1 MKAVVIH
8 AYGDE
13 SALKYEESPDP
24 VIGAGEVLLRVRAAS
39 VNRGDIGRRR
49 GGAAPAPLAQP
60 LTVGWDVAGDV
71 VAVGADVRNLRP
83 GQRIVARLGGGG
95 YAELAAVPAS
105 VAVPLPDQVS
115 YDEAASLPVVYLT
128 AWVALLD
135 TAGLKAGET
144 ALVQAAG
151 SGVGMAGVQIA
162 KHVAGARVITTAG
175 SDEKVAKA
183 RALGAD
189 LAINYATQDLVAEVL
204 RFTGGR
210 GVDVALDMVGG
221 EVFAQ
226 SQRALAEGGR
236 LVSVGSSSGTPPQV
250 DAALAERKR
259 QTVVTGW
266 GLPRQRTPEQAA
278 QELARIVELVAQ
290 GTLKPVVDR
299 VFPLNEAAAAH
310 RYLASRAA
318 FGKVV
323 LRS

>member
-1 MKAVVIH
+1 MKAAVIH
-8 AYGDE
+8 EFGDE
-13 SALKYEESPDP
+13 SSLRYEEVPDP
-24 VIGAGEVLLRVRAAS
+24 AIGAGEVLLQVRAAS
-39 VNRGDIGRRR
+39 VNRGDFGRRR
-49 GGAAPAPLAQP
+49 GGVAPAPLAQP
-60 LTVGWDVAGDV
+60 LIIGWDVAGDI
-71 VAVGADVRNLRP
+71 VALGPEVNGLRV

-144 ALVQAAG
+144 ALVQSAG

-162 KHVAGARVITTAG
+162 KHVAGARVVTTAG

-266 GLPRQRTPEQAA
+266 GLARQRTPEQAA
-278 QELARIVELVAQ
+278 QELARIVQHVAE
-290 GTLKPVVDR
+290 GRLKPVVDR
-299 VFPLNEAAAAH
+299 VFPLSEAAEAH

-318 FGKVV
+318 FGKVL
-323 LRS
+323 LRP

>member
-1 MKAVVIH
+1 MNR
-8 AYGDE
+8 
-13 SALKYEESPDP
+13 ST
-24 VIGAGEVLLRVRAAS
+24 RVRGI
-39 VNRGDIGRRR
+39 VRKRQI
-49 GGAAPAPLAQP
+49 
-60 LTVGWDVAGDV
+60 TVGLSVIAMAVALVAVAALAKAPVPVGPEKVWVCHFPGHEAGVAWSGGSTTLDGDFV
-71 VAVGADVRNLRP
+71 VAYQEGM
-83 GQRIVARLGGGG
+83 
-95 YAELAAVPAS
+95 
-105 VAVPLPDQVS
+105 PLPDQVS

-144 ALVQAAG
+144 ALVQSAG

-162 KHVAGARVITTAG
+162 KHVAGARVVTTAG

-278 QELARIVELVAQ
+278 QRWELV
-290 GTLKPVVDR
+290 KKH
-299 VFPLNEAAAAH
+299 PLNDKRLQAIDS
-310 RYLASRAA
+310 YLLQIVDELRPSKK
-318 FGKVV
+318 GK
-323 LRS
+323 